1 MFCIGGNK
9 HVSLVAVDAG
19 LSFSSRSA
27 ILSLWTESD
36 KIFVRVGKS
45 EATEV
50 QFAKRCDPNEM
61 DELIFELTIT
71 VNVGAEA
78 VGNNWIYYEA
88 LLNYQRYHMTRS
100 H

>member
-1 MFCIGGNK
+1 M
-9 HVSLVAVDAG
+9 H
-19 LSFSSRSA
+19 SRM
-27 ILSLWTESD
+27 SLWTESD

-78 VGNNWIYYEA
+78 VGNWIYEA
-88 LLNYQRYHMTRS
+88 LLDKLSALPYDETSLIIMIETC
-100 H
+100 

>member
-1 MFCIGGNK
+1 M
-9 HVSLVAVDAG
+9 H
-19 LSFSSRSA
+19 SRM
-27 ILSLWTESD
+27 SLWTESD

-78 VGNNWIYYEA
+78 VGNWIYEA
-88 LLNYQRYHMTRS
+88 LLDKLSALPYDEISLIIMIETC
-100 H
+100 

>member
-1 MFCIGGNK
+1 M
-9 HVSLVAVDAG
+9 H
-19 LSFSSRSA
+19 SRM
-27 ILSLWTESD
+27 SLWTESD

-71 VNVGAEA
+71 VTVGAEA
-78 VGNNWIYYEA
+78 VGHWIYEA
-88 LLNYQRYHMTRS
+88 LLDKLSALPYDEISPIIMTETC
-100 H
+100 